1 MTDRKSVL
9 VTGLNGVVGNAI
21 QKGLE
26 EHFELFALSRTG
38 KCNLPE
44 HRIFRGDISDINS
57 IQDAFKNIEVVLHL
71 AADGGKPDGD
81 GSDVPWNS
89 ILENNIIG
97 TYNVFE
103 SARQYNVKRIVF
115 ASSGATISGYEKDC
129 PYSEIISNKEL
140 SDRIISP
147 KIFHDSPPRPSSLY
161 GVSKLFG
168 ENLGNFFAET
178 YKMSI
183 ICIRIGSVYTDD
195 IPKTLRDRAIWCSH
209 WDLTQIIIR
218 SIQAP
223 LSLGFDI
230 FFATSDNSQVYRD
243 LSHAETS
250 LGFIPQKRVR
260 DLL

>member
-1 MTDRKSVL
+1 MTHRKSVL

-21 QKGLE
+21 QQGLE

-38 KCNLPE
+38 KCNLPAD
-44 HRIFRGDISDINS
+44 RIFHGDISNFNS

-71 AADGGKPDGD
+71 AADGGEPDGD

-103 SARQYNVKRIVF
+103 SARRYNVRRIVF
-115 ASSGATISGYEKDC
+115 ASSGATISGYEKDY
-129 PYSEIISNKEL
+129 PYSQIITEEEPL
-140 SDRIISP
+140 HRDYIP
-147 KIFHDSPPRPSSLY
+147 KIYHNSSPRPSSLY

-168 ENLGNFFAET
+168 ENLGRFFAET

-183 ICIRIGSVYTDD
+183 ICVRIGAVHVDD
-195 IPKTLRDRAIWCSH
+195 TPTTLRDRAIWCSH
-209 WDLTQIIIR
+209 WDLTQIMIK

-230 FFATSDNSQVYRD
+230 FFATSDNFYGYRD
-243 LSHAETS
+243 LSHAEAS
-250 LGFIPQKRVR
+250 LGFVPR
-260 DLL
+260 DGVGNF